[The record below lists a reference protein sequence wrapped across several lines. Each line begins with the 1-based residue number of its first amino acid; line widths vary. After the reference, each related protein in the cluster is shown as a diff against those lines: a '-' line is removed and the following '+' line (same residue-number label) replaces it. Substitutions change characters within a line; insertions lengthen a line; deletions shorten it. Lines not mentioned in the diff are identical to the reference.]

1 MVVTV
6 QNVSQSESQTLI
18 NAFFQEHTVLKTL
31 LKDFHDGVLIIDRGA
46 CVVQL
51 NSSLKKLWKLDD
63 EVVGQSVKCVL
74 KEDSPF
80 HPCLEEALNDGSAR
94 VIEISWRGQGGR
106 LYFETHLIPIW
117 ISKVKAD
124 EELSKRSSANLSNL
138 TPSLVKDVSLAP
150 STSNSSSSQ
159 TTQDFNIPDG
169 CVAIFHNITE
179 RRRTEKMRRD
189 FVANVSH
196 ELRTPLSAIRGYSET
211 ILEDDLLD
219 GEAQNLAISRDFV
232 KVIHRHA
239 IRLGQLVEDL
249 LDLSKLE
256 SPDYQPD
263 LSPLSPE
270 ELIRQAIAHVEDK
283 AEDKG
288 IELSSQIPEKALP
301 AVLAEANS
309 MQQVL
314 VNLLDNAIKY
324 TPTGGKVIISAELQ
338 KSSSKVSKANQVEIK
353 VADNGIGIESKYLS
367 RIFERFYRVDKA
379 RSRDLGGTGLG
390 LAIVKHIVQLHGGE
404 IKVESAVN
412 KGSVFRFSLKTQT

>member
-1 MVVTV
+1 MLTETGK
-6 QNVSQSESQTLI
+6 VSHSESQTLI
-18 NAFFQEHTVLKTL
+18 NAFFKEHTVLKTL

-63 EVVGQSVKCVL
+63 EVLGQSVTRVL

-80 HPCLEEALNDGSAR
+80 HDSLDEVLHDGVAC
-94 VIEISWRGQGGR
+94 VVEVSWRGQGGR
-106 LYFETHLIPIW
+106 LFFETHLIPIW
-117 ISKVKAD
+117 ISNVKAAALNNPD
-124 EELSKRSSANLSNL
+124 KVQGPLQALESLSS
-138 TPSLVKDVSLAP
+138 P
-150 STSNSSSSQ
+150 STEAEKSQ
-159 TTQDFNIPDG
+159 IPDG

-219 GEAQNLAISRDFV
+219 GDPQNLSTSRDFV

-239 IRLGQLVEDL
+239 LRLSQLVEDL

-256 SPDYQPD
+256 SPDYQPE
-263 LSPLSPE
+263 LLPVPVE
-270 ELIRQAIAHVEDK
+270 ELIRQAITFVESK

-288 IELSSQIPEKALP
+288 IQLSLLLP
-301 AVLAEANS
+301 AEGLPDVLVEANS

-314 VNLLDNAIKY
+314 VNLLDNAVKY
-324 TPTGGKVIISAELQ
+324 TPAGGHVEISTNLLKPGKDSAQ
-338 KSSSKVSKANQVEIK
+338 KSTQVEIK

-404 IKVESAVN
+404 VKVESSVN
-412 KGSVFRFSLKTQT
+412 KGSTFKFSLRAR